1 MSEADTINVSASTA
15 CSKASSRAPTQALRL
30 SSRFRPTLKLPPRP
44 HRGRRSMRDS
54 ERYLAQAETV
64 LRMAARAE
72 SRAEKDVYL
81 SIAEGWRRLAAEVLR
96 NEPARSS
103 RSPEPREALVRP
115 GR

>member
-1 MSEADTINVSASTA
+1 
-15 CSKASSRAPTQALRL
+15 
-30 SSRFRPTLKLPPRP
+30 
-44 HRGRRSMRDS
+44 MRDS

-96 NEPARSS
+96 NEGPRDHRGPLSREKRSFDPADD
-103 RSPEPREALVRP
+103 
-115 GR
+115 